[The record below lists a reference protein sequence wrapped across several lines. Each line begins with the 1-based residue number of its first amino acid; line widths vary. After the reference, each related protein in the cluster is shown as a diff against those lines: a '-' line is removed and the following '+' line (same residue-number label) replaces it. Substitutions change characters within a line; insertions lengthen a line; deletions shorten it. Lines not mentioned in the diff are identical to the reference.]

1 MDHKRFAKAY
11 TIALIALGLFHGG
24 VGSYGYEELLDAIK
38 NGTPS
43 LSLRLSYEYSS
54 LDETPKPATGYRS
67 PANGLNLQTRLGYRT
82 GDFYHANTFVQF
94 QNVSNLVEDFA
105 TGPTARRGTRRDVIP
120 DPDGNRVHQAY
131 VDFSGIPDT
140 RLRLGRQE
148 IMLND
153 ARLIGQR
160 AWRQNGQSFDGISL
174 LNQSV
179 PVFEFYSALL
189 SDVNTPALDQVVDAG
204 RELRQL
210 ILVNGTLKVAE
221 SHHVTG
227 FSYWLDTEVRTPAA
241 RDSVTYGARLDGT
254 CQEVVTYD
262 ITYATQD
269 DYQDGEDHDGDLLH
283 LYLGSTIKAV
293 NVGVGYSRIS
303 GQDGAA
309 ATNGRAFDT
318 LFGNAHKWDGWAD
331 QFAATNGG
339 GLPAGLEEWY
349 FHVSRQLAGTTIT
362 IRYHL
367 FDTSHEDA
375 QYDGEYGDE
384 IDLDITRKITDNL
397 SVQIQMAFYN
407 ESDKSKSG
415 MNNPTADEDLLVGRV
430 MYSF

>member
-1 MDHKRFAKAY
+1 MIHNRFAKTY
-11 TIALIALGLFHGG
+11 TMTLIVVCLVHGAKHG
-24 VGSYGYEELLDAIK
+24 YGNDEFLAAIK

-43 LSLRLSYEYSS
+43 LNLRLSNEYSS

-67 PANGLNLQTRLGYRT
+67 PANGLILQTRLGYRT
-82 GDFYHANTFVQF
+82 GDFYHTNAFVQL

-105 TGPTARRGTRRDVIP
+105 VSPAARRGTRHDFIL

-131 VDFSGIPDT
+131 IDYAGIPDT

-148 IMLND
+148 IVLDD
-153 ARLIGQR
+153 ARFIGQR
-160 AWRQNGQSFDGISL
+160 FWRQNGQSFDGASL
-174 LNQSV
+174 VNRSLPQV
-179 PVFEFYSALL
+179 EFSSALL
-189 SDVNTPALDQVVDAG
+189 SGVNTPALDQVVDSG
-204 RELRQL
+204 RELHHL
-210 ILVNGTLKVAE
+210 ILVNAKLTVAE
-221 SHHVTG
+221 THHVTA
-227 FSYWLDTEVRTPAA
+227 FTYWLDTEVRTPAA
-241 RDSVTYGARLDGT
+241 RDSVTYGARLDGI
-254 CQEVVTYD
+254 CQEVVNYD

-309 ATNGRAFDT
+309 AAHGRAFDT

-384 IDLDITRKITDNL
+384 IDLDITRKLTDNL
-397 SVQIQMAFYN
+397 SAQIQMAFYN